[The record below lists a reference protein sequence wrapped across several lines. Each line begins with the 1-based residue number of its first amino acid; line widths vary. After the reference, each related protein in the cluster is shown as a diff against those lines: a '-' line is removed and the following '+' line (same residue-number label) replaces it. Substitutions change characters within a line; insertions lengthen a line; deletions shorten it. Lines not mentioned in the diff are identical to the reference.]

1 MNLDVLSD
9 SKAFV
14 LGVQYRGV
22 SVQKHF
28 IEALCQSILPGRFG
42 TEALFLISFVP
53 VASNLLP
60 VTRSFLQFSVRKLYY
75 QETASTKTSEC
86 ESFGNI

>member
-14 LGVQYRGV
+14 LGVQYRSV

-28 IEALCQSILPGRFG
+28 IEALCRSILPGRFG
-42 TEALFLISFVP
+42 IEALYRGV
-53 VASNLLP
+53 
-60 VTRSFLQFSVRKLYY
+60 SV
-75 QETASTKTSEC
+75 
-86 ESFGNI
+86 